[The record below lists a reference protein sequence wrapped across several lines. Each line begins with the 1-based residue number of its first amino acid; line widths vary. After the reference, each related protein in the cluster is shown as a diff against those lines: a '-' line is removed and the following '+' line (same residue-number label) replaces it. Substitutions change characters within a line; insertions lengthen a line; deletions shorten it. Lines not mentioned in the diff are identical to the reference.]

1 MLENEFDEENK
12 ESKDEVLIQ
21 QEFFS
26 DSSEDETSREIEEE
40 NIEIFETDSESDS
53 EVTEN
58 MKIEGF
64 IYPVED
70 IEFPSQ
76 HFEFSPMFGAQN
88 LPGKYDTE
96 KEAWKS
102 WFLPVIQHIVE
113 KTNEKLRSENV
124 RQFKNGKIFQVTEK
138 DIINYFVIY
147 WTQGK

>member
-76 HFEFSPMFGAQN
+76 HFESSPMFGAQN

-138 DIINYFVIY
+138 DIINYL
-147 WTQGK
+147 